1 MGNLWSV
8 TNALKYLGIKSEISS
23 DTNKIASA
31 EFLIIPGVGSFKL
44 AMKKIKAKKINLAIY
59 EAVKKKTRILGICL
73 GLQLLGNYSDED
85 GGYEGLKII
94 QDNVVKIKNPKIKV
108 PHVGFNVVTISND
121 KILFKGIKN
130 KSDFYFNHSY
140 CMKNIKKSFTTSI
153 CDQGEKFVSSL
164 CKKNIFATQFHPE
177 KSQSNGLVL
186 LKNFFE
192 N

>member
-44 AMKKIKAKKINLAIY
+44 AMEKIKAKKINLAIY
-59 EAVKKKTRILGICL
+59 EAVKKKTKILGICL

-94 QDNVVKIKNPKIKV
+94 QDNVVKIKSPKIKV
-108 PHVGFNVVTISND
+108 PHVGFNAVTINND

-140 CMKNIKKSFTTSI
+140 CMKNIKKSFTRSI
-153 CDQGEKFVSSL
+153 CNQGEKFVSSL
-164 CKKNIFATQFHPE
+164 CKKNVFATQFHPE

>member
-44 AMKKIKAKKINLAIY
+44 AMEKIKAKKINLAIY
-59 EAVKKKTRILGICL
+59 EAVKKKTKILGICL

-94 QDNVVKIKNPKIKV
+94 QDNVEKIKSPKIKV
-108 PHVGFNVVTISND
+108 PHVGFNAVTINND

-140 CMKNIKKSFTTSI
+140 CMKNIKKNFTTSI
-153 CDQGEKFVSSL
+153 CNQGEKFVSSL
-164 CKKNIFATQFHPE
+164 CKKNVFATQFHPE